1 MNIIVTS
8 KYDVELAYFEH
19 QTTHILTILDHDE
32 EFVKP
37 DYIKTENW
45 KRFNC
50 TDTHD
55 LTNSKAPSKQLVA
68 DILEWAK
75 TLPENANLLVHCYA
89 GISRSTSIAMAIM
102 VQKYGVK
109 AIDHAIDHIS
119 SMRRVC
125 APNKLITQYADELL
139 GCNGEF
145 HFKAQSRVKY
155 VNLIELANAKEV
167 S

>member
-8 KYDVELAYFEH
+8 KADVRAAYFDH
-19 QTTHILTILDHDE
+19 QTTHILSILDHDE

-50 TDTHD
+50 SDTHD
-55 LTNSKAPSKQLVA
+55 TSNSKAPTKKLVK
-68 DILEWAK
+68 DILDWAK
-75 TLPENANLLVHCYA
+75 ELPEDANLLVHCFA

-102 VQKYGVK
+102 IQKYGVRS
-109 AIDHAIDHIS
+109 IDHAIDHIS

-145 HFKAQSRVKY
+145 YFKAQSRVKY
-155 VNLIELANAKEV
+155 VNLIELANAKEIG
-167 S
+167 